1 MVILLIYLSKK
12 ITIGIIVFFV
22 VITVVIIGRYAIGL
36 YFKKKFSK
44 RPPPGVIVEIVS
56 NKSFSQSLESYCT
69 SLSSKTSSYKI
80 KKNELLEPINFNKK
94 VNKGDIIAKLS
105 SKTIAAPFA
114 GVIGK
119 RGISGS
125 SLGSENTIMLTL
137 DDSRKILCDLK
148 VPEVYAAILK
158 KDLSLKAT
166 FSAYKNK
173 TYKGKIESV
182 ASRVDAQ
189 TRSILARAKIDN
201 ENFEIIPGSLL
212 EIEIF
217 YNEKNTLG
225 IPDTSIMYEG
235 SKKFIY
241 KIVENNLIKKIE
253 IETGIRNKGNLEV
266 LSGINEG
273 DKLVAEGLTKVRPG
287 MKVKPIIK
295 SE

>member
-1 MVILLIYLSKK
+1 MKRSKK
-12 ITIGIIVFFV
+12 ITIAIVIFFL
-22 VITVVIIGRYAIGL
+22 VIALIIIGRYGVGL

-44 RPPPGVIVEIVS
+44 RPAPGVIVEIIS
-56 NKSFSQSLESYCT
+56 NKNFSQSLESYCT

-94 VNKGDIIAKLS
+94 VNKGDVIAKLS
-105 SKTIAAPFA
+105 TKTIVAPFA

-137 DDSRKILCDLK
+137 DDSSKVLCDLK
-148 VPEVYAAILK
+148 IPEVYAAVLK
-158 KDLSLKAT
+158 KDLKLNAK
-166 FSAYKNK
+166 FSAYRDK
-173 TYKGKIESV
+173 TYKGKIESI

-189 TRSILARAKIDN
+189 TRSILARAKINN
-201 ENFEIIPGSLL
+201 EDHEIIPGSLL

-217 YNEKNTLG
+217 YNEKDALG
-225 IPDTSIMYEG
+225 VPDTSVMYEG
-235 SKKFIY
+235 NKKFIY
-241 KIVENNLIKKIE
+241 KIIESDMIKKIE
-253 IETGIRNKGNLEV
+253 IETGIRNEGNLEV

-273 DKLVAEGLTKVRPG
+273 DKVIAEGLTKVRPG

-295 SE
+295 TQ

>member
-1 MVILLIYLSKK
+1 MKRSKK
-12 ITIGIIVFFV
+12 ITTLILTFFLVIALIV
-22 VITVVIIGRYAIGL
+22 IGRYAVGL
-36 YFKKKFSK
+36 YFNKKFSK
-44 RPPPGVIVEIVS
+44 RPPPGVIVEVVS

-80 KKNELLEPINFNKK
+80 KKNELLEPIKFSTE
-94 VNKGDIIAKLS
+94 VNKGDVIAKLT
-105 SKTIAAPFA
+105 SKTITAPFA
-114 GVIGK
+114 GIIGK

-125 SLGSENTIMLTL
+125 SLGSENTIIMTL
-137 DDSRKILCDLK
+137 DDTKKVLWDLK
-148 VPEVYAAILK
+148 IPEVYAAFLK
-158 KDLSLKAT
+158 KELKLNAT

-189 TRSILARAKIDN
+189 TRSILARAKINN
-201 ENFEIIPGSLL
+201 ENSEILPGSLL

-217 YNEKNTLG
+217 YNEKNALSV
-225 IPDTSIMYEG
+225 PDTSVMYEG

-241 KIVENNLIKKIE
+241 KIIENNMIKKIE
-253 IETGIRNKGNLEV
+253 IETGIRDKGNLEV

-273 DKLVAEGLTKVRPG
+273 DQIIAEGLTKVRPG

-295 SE
+295 SQ